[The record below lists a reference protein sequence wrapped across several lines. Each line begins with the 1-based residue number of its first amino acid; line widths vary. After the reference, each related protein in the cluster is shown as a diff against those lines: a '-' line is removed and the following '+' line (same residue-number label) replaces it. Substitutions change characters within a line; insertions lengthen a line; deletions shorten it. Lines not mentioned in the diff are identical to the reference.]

1 MGKQLVNGLL
11 IMMEIRIVI
20 CLGVCFFNFFP
31 LSLRSGFS
39 AGEEQEKRKRKL
51 MFSEYLLNAAG
62 FLVKGSHEV
71 VTS

>member
-39 AGEEQEKRKRKL
+39 AGEEQEKRKL

>member
-20 CLGVCFFNFFP
+20 CLGVCFLNFFP
-31 LSLRSGFS
+31 LSLRIGFS
-39 AGEEQEKRKRKL
+39 AGEEQEKRKL